1 MFHDGSFLA
10 LKIVNEPKRAAL
22 EILLMKVLNFDFGWS
37 VDWKRN
43 VFN

>member
-1 MFHDGSFLA
+1 MFHEGSFLA

-22 EILLMKVLNFDFGWS
+22 EILLMKDLNFDLVWS
-37 VDWKRN
+37 VDLKRK